1 MSPNKPKRPSARPAS
16 RRSSAPPPPA
26 SDRQL
31 EIPAPP
37 PLPEATGAPS
47 GANPARIDKKKLR
60 VSARRGPATAGSV
73 ERPQPAPAARVA
85 APAGKARKPA
95 ANTPPAAPKPAA
107 DKAPPAVKVGPVPS
121 ATSADRP
128 APGRAEPGPS
138 TNGASKHPEAQ
149 AAAQAAEPV
158 SEAASGAAVPAEAV
172 APEAARVPFAAAR
185 ARPDSDEPGDYAD
198 DDIWNEADTGP
209 SVHLYAARLDEV
221 PAASPSPAPHEAAA
235 SADPEAAP
243 APLSRLARSRR
254 DGARDEAVRLGSAQT
269 LVSTDYYFRQYGA
282 HGMRSLSAEVDEF
295 GLDPHVEQRAR
306 PWLEGLCKR
315 YFRVD
320 VDGVQNLPADGR
332 VLMVCNRAGALPW
345 DGLVLRTTVRM
356 ARPELQ
362 PVRWLAEDSVFHY
375 PFLGV
380 FMNRLGAVR
389 ACPENAERL
398 LKKDRLVAVFPE
410 GAHGSGK
417 LFKDRYRLQRFGR
430 GGYVKL
436 ALKLGAPIVPTAII
450 GSEETNPVLARSRLL
465 GRILGAETAPITPT
479 FPWLGLAGAMPA
491 PIKWRIVVGEPIDL
505 SSYGPKSADEAL
517 LVHRLNEQIRGILQQ
532 LVDQAL
538 GARRSV
544 LFG

>member
-1 MSPNKPKRPSARPAS
+1 MSPQKPKRPSARPKQHGVE
-16 RRSSAPPPPA
+16 P
-26 SDRQL
+26 
-31 EIPAPP
+31 
-37 PLPEATGAPS
+37 GPS
-47 GANPARIDKKKLR
+47 GATPPAARRSQSDLPPRGQPSEGRVEIPKAAPLPDAPLPARIEKKKLR
-60 VSARRGPATAGSV
+60 VSARRGPA
-73 ERPQPAPAARVA
+73 
-85 APAGKARKPA
+85 PAGTEP
-95 ANTPPAAPKPAA
+95 TPAAPKPRAA
-107 DKAPPAVKVGPVPS
+107 LTMPATPRRVRGEAKPSAPAPRVAPQPVAEKPAVEETV
-121 ATSADRP
+121 
-128 APGRAEPGPS
+128 EPKPHAS
-138 TNGASKHPEAQ
+138 TNGASTHVSPERLD
-149 AAAQAAEPV
+149 AEL
-158 SEAASGAAVPAEAV
+158 G
-172 APEAARVPFAAAR
+172 R
-185 ARPDSDEPGDYAD
+185 ATADLGEYAD

-209 SVHLYAARLDEV
+209 SVHLYAARPEAPPRAV
-221 PAASPSPAPHEAAA
+221 AGVRSEPPAAPSEADAEPAPV
-235 SADPEAAP
+235 
-243 APLSRLARSRR
+243 SRLARSRR
-254 DGARDEAVRLGSAQT
+254 EGARDEAVMLGSAQT

-295 GLDPHVEQRAR
+295 GLDPHVEERAR

-345 DGLVLRTTVRM
+345 DGLVLRTAVRM

-410 GAHGSGK
+410 GAHGSSK

-450 GSEETNPVLARSRLL
+450 GSEETNPVLLRSRWL
-465 GRILGAETAPITPT
+465 GKMLGGESLPITPT
-479 FPWLGLAGAMPA
+479 FPWLGAAGLLPA
-491 PIKWRIVVGEPIDL
+491 PVKWRLVIGEPIDL

-532 LVDQAL
+532 LVEQAL
-538 GARRSV
+538 GTRRNV

>member
-1 MSPNKPKRPSARPAS
+1 MSPQKPKRPSARPPQRGAAPPGS
-16 RRSSAPPPPA
+16 GGTPDERRSVPPPGNAPEVAA
-26 SDRQL
+26 SQP
-31 EIPAPP
+31 EKAAAPRV
-37 PLPEATGAPS
+37 E
-47 GANPARIDKKKLR
+47 KKKLR
-60 VSARRGPATAGSV
+60 VSARRGPAAAGV
-73 ERPQPAPAARVA
+73 EPAAESRA
-85 APAGKARKPA
+85 QAHGFTPRPKPA
-95 ANTPPAAPKPAA
+95 TGSLQVTPKRVRSEAKPRVEKPVAPKPAEEPELPHV
-107 DKAPPAVKVGPVPS
+107 AP
-121 ATSADRP
+121 TS
-128 APGRAEPGPS
+128 
-138 TNGASKHPEAQ
+138 NGASKHPV
-149 AAAQAAEPV
+149 AELSA
-158 SEAASGAAVPAEAV
+158 SEDA
-172 APEAARVPFAAAR
+172 EAARPSA
-185 ARPDSDEPGDYAD
+185 PYDLPEYAD

-209 SVHLYAARLDEV
+209 SVHLYAAAPV
-221 PAASPSPAPHEAAA
+221 SPDPEPAPE
-235 SADPEAAP
+235 P
-243 APLSRLARSRR
+243 AVVSRLARSRR
-254 DGARDEAVRLGSAQT
+254 EGTRDEAVRLGSAQT
-269 LVSTDYYFRQYGA
+269 LLSTDYYFRQYGA

-295 GLDPHVEQRAR
+295 GLDPHVEERAR

-320 VDGVQNLPADGR
+320 VDGVHNLPSEGR

-345 DGLVLRTTVRM
+345 DGLVLRTAVRM

-465 GRILGAETAPITPT
+465 GKVFGGESLPITPT
-479 FPWLGLAGAMPA
+479 FPWLGAAGLLPA
-491 PIKWRIVVGEPIDL
+491 PVKWRLVVGEPIDL

-517 LVHRLNEQIRGILQQ
+517 VVHRLNEQIRGILQQ
-532 LVDQAL
+532 LVEQSL